1 MKHNIT
7 QSLSWLHT
15 WAGLIMGWAL
25 VAIFLTGTLAM
36 FDKEINVWMQPEVP
50 AQTVDREQA
59 VTTAINHLRSN
70 HADESAW
77 QVALPSERSPR
88 LAVSAGE
95 QQGGGGG
102 RGNAMTT
109 LDPATGEVIKPRET
123 AGGNFFFRFHYTL
136 HFPRNIGV
144 WVVGF
149 MAMAMLAA
157 IVSGIVIHKKFFKEF
172 FTFRPNKGQRSW
184 LDFHNAS
191 GVLLLPFHIMIT
203 YTGLVIFFLIYM
215 PAPMDALFNGDR
227 QAYQAAMRGE
237 GGERPQQ
244 EAGRGGERGAP
255 GGQAD
260 GERAAVRNEA
270 RPDAPRGEL
279 AQRGQERAP
288 RGEGMDERGPRGE
301 RPQAPRVP
309 LVDRTDEI
317 DFMGLIARAEA
328 DMGELSGFNLKRSA
342 NGDAVFEARPV
353 MGNIIEL
360 TKGRSMSLNAL
371 TGEVVRPVPEST
383 GASWV
388 QRVMAGLHFAQ
399 FGGYPMRWVYFICG
413 LISTAMMAGG
423 LILFTVKRRRRYAKE
438 SRGVRFGYEFIERV
452 NIAIVAG
459 LMIASV
465 GLLWANRL
473 LPVELAARPNAEVN
487 VFFALW
493 GLSFVHA
500 SLRPWMKA
508 WREQLWIG
516 GALMLALP
524 LANLLGGVSLFGQ
537 GSSLYLELCTMLIG
551 VLTLVAAWRTGQ
563 AGEYV
568 SDARKQRAAKEELAC

>member
-1 MKHNIT
+1 MKHSIT

-15 WAGLIMGWAL
+15 WAGLVLGWAL

-36 FDKEINVWMQPEVP
+36 FDKEINLWMQPEVP
-50 AQTVDREQA
+50 VHKVDRELA
-59 VTTAINHLRSN
+59 VQTAINHLRTK
-70 HADESAW
+70 HADESVW
-77 QVALPSERSPR
+77 QVALPTKRSPR

-95 QQGGGGG
+95 PQGGGGG

-109 LDPATGEVIKPRET
+109 LDPATGEVLTPRQT

-184 LDFHNAS
+184 LDYHNAS

-215 PAPMDALFNGDR
+215 PAPVDALFNGDR
-227 QAYQAAMRGE
+227 QAYQAAMRGDS
-237 GGERPQQ
+237 
-244 EAGRGGERGAP
+244 AERGA
-255 GGQAD
+255 G
-260 GERAAVRNEA
+260 EA
-270 RPDAPRGEL
+270 R
-279 AQRGQERAP
+279 GQ
-288 RGEGMDERGPRGE
+288 RGE
-301 RPQAPRVP
+301 RPQTPRVA
-309 LVDRTDEI
+309 LVDRTDEM
-317 DFMGLIARAEA
+317 DFKALIAQAETQL
-328 DMGELSGFNLKRSA
+328 GTISGFNLKRSA

-353 MGNIIEL
+353 LGNVIEL

-371 TGEVVRPVPEST
+371 TGDVVRPVPESV
-383 GASWV
+383 GASLV

-399 FGGYPMRWVYFICG
+399 FGGYPMRWVYFFCG

-423 LILFTVKRRRRYAKE
+423 LVLFTVKRRRRYAKE
-438 SRGVRFGYEFIERV
+438 SRAARFGYELIERI
-452 NIAIVAG
+452 NIAIIAG
-459 LMIASV
+459 LMIACV
-465 GLLWANRL
+465 GLLWGNRL
-473 LPVELAARPNAEVN
+473 LPVEIAARPNAEIK

-508 WREQLWIG
+508 WREQLWFG
-516 GALMLALP
+516 GALALALP
-524 LANLLGGVSLFGQ
+524 VANLMGGVAPFGQ
-537 GSSLYLELCTMLIG
+537 GINLYVELTTMLLG
-551 VLTLVAAWRTGQ
+551 VLILLAAWRTGQ
-563 AGEYV
+563 SSEYV
-568 SDARKQRAAKEELAC
+568 SESRKQRVVKEKLAC

>member
-1 MKHNIT
+1 MKHSIT

-15 WAGLIMGWAL
+15 WAGLVLGWAL

-36 FDKEINVWMQPEVP
+36 FDKEINLWMQPEVP
-50 AQTVDREQA
+50 VQKVDRELA
-59 VTTAINHLRSN
+59 VQTAINHLRTK
-70 HADESAW
+70 HADESVW
-77 QVALPSERSPR
+77 QVALPTERSPR

-95 QQGGGGG
+95 PQGGGGG

-109 LDPATGEVIKPRET
+109 LDPATDEVLTPRQT

-184 LDFHNAS
+184 LDYHNAS

-215 PAPMDALFNGDR
+215 PAPVDALFDGDR
-227 QAYQAAMRGE
+227 QAYQAAMRGDST
-237 GGERPQQ
+237 ERQQ
-244 EAGRGGERGAP
+244 GSERGA
-255 GGQAD
+255 G
-260 GERAAVRNEA
+260 EA
-270 RPDAPRGEL
+270 R
-279 AQRGQERAP
+279 GQ
-288 RGEGMDERGPRGE
+288 RGE
-301 RPQAPRVP
+301 RPQTPRVA
-309 LVDRTDEI
+309 LVDRTDEM
-317 DFMGLIARAEA
+317 DFKALIAQAETQL
-328 DMGELSGFNLKRSA
+328 GTISGFNLKRSA

-353 MGNIIEL
+353 LGNVIEL

-371 TGEVVRPVPEST
+371 TGDVVRPVPESV
-383 GASWV
+383 GASLV

-399 FGGYPMRWVYFICG
+399 FGGYPMRWVYFLCG

-423 LILFTVKRRRRYAKE
+423 LVLFTVKRRRRYAKE
-438 SRGVRFGYEFIERV
+438 NRAARFGYELIERI
-452 NIAIVAG
+452 NIAIIAG
-459 LMIASV
+459 LIIACV
-465 GLLWANRL
+465 GLLWGNRL
-473 LPVELAARPNAEVN
+473 LPVDIAARPNAEIN

-508 WREQLWIG
+508 WREQLWLG
-516 GALMLALP
+516 GALALALP
-524 LANLLGGVSLFGQ
+524 VANLMGGVALFGQ
-537 GSSLYLELCTMLIG
+537 GINLYVELTTMLLG
-551 VLTLVAAWRTGQ
+551 VLILLAAWRTGQ
-563 AGEYV
+563 SSEYV
-568 SDARKQRAAKEELAC
+568 SESRKQRVAKEKLAC